1 MGLWRVCLRLVSD
14 KKNEYMDINN
24 VNVKRH
30 LSDRGQF
37 SVPEGYFDSL
47 TKRVMER
54 VDDVEAVKAV
64 EDKKPARRV
73 SLFSKYAI
81 CAVAACVVGLV
92 LFVFPLDKGADD
104 ADIMDE
110 LQVAVY
116 DEDFSREVMN
126 YAMLDY
132 EDVYA
137 YLAGPNY

>member
-1 MGLWRVCLRLVSD
+1 MGLLPVCLKLVSD
-14 KKNEYMDINN
+14 KTNDSRDINN

-47 TKRVMER
+47 TKRVMEC

-64 EDKKPARRV
+64 GDKKPARRV

-110 LQVAVY
+110 LQIAVY

>member
-1 MGLWRVCLRLVSD
+1 MCLWPVCLKLVSD

-64 EDKKPARRV
+64 GDKKPARRV

-92 LFVFPLDKGADD
+92 LFVFPLDKGC
-104 ADIMDE
+104 
-110 LQVAVY
+110 L
-116 DEDFSREVMN
+116 FSWT
-126 YAMLDY
+126 
-132 EDVYA
+132 
-137 YLAGPNY
+137 

>member
-1 MGLWRVCLRLVSD
+1 MGLWPVCLKLVSD

-47 TKRVMER
+47 TKRVMEC

-64 EDKKPARRV
+64 GDKKPARRV

-110 LQVAVY
+110 LQIAVY

>member
-1 MGLWRVCLRLVSD
+1 
-14 KKNEYMDINN
+14 MDINN

-47 TKRVMER
+47 TKRVMEC

-64 EDKKPARRV
+64 GDKKPARRV

-110 LQVAVY
+110 LQIAVY

>member
-1 MGLWRVCLRLVSD
+1 
-14 KKNEYMDINN
+14 MDINN

-54 VDDVEAVKAV
+54 VDDVEAV
-64 EDKKPARRV
+64 EDKRPARRV

-110 LQVAVY
+110 LQIAVY
-116 DEDFSREVMN
+116 DEDFSREVLN

>member
-1 MGLWRVCLRLVSD
+1 MGLWPVCLKLVSD

-30 LSDRGQF
+30 LSDKGQF

-47 TKRVMER
+47 TKKVMER

-64 EDKKPARRV
+64 EGKRPARRV

>member
-1 MGLWRVCLRLVSD
+1 MGLWPVCLKLVSD

-30 LSDRGQF
+30 LSDKGQF

-47 TKRVMER
+47 TKKVMER

-64 EDKKPARRV
+64 EDKRPARRV

-137 YLAGPNY
+137 YLAEPNY

>member
-1 MGLWRVCLRLVSD
+1 
-14 KKNEYMDINN
+14 MDIND
-24 VNVKRH
+24 VNVKRR
-30 LSDRGQF
+30 LTDAGQF
-37 SVPEGYFDSL
+37 TVPEGYFDSL

-54 VDDVEAVKAV
+54 IGDVEAV
-64 EDKKPARRV
+64 EDKMPARRV

-92 LFVFPLDKGADD
+92 LFVFPLEKGTDD
-104 ADIMDE
+104 ADMMDE
-110 LQVAVY
+110 FQVAMY
-116 DEDFSREVMN
+116 DEDFSRDVMN

>member
-1 MGLWRVCLRLVSD
+1 MGLWPVCLKLVSD

-64 EDKKPARRV
+64 GDKKPARRV

-81 CAVAACVVGLV
+81 CAVAACVVFRMGK
-92 LFVFPLDKGADD
+92 PSKQ
-104 ADIMDE
+104 E
-110 LQVAVY
+110 
-116 DEDFSREVMN
+116 
-126 YAMLDY
+126 
-132 EDVYA
+132 
-137 YLAGPNY
+137 